1 MGGVLALV
9 SGAALVL
16 FFAVLDE
23 VVRRHYYRYCVTNC
37 TWSLIQM
44 YHVTKMLYFTLT
56 TPG

>member
-23 VVRRHYYRYCVTNC
+23 VVRRHYYRYCVV
-37 TWSLIQM
+37 LQIV
-44 YHVTKMLYFTLT
+44 HGL
-56 TPG
+56 